1 MKLLLALF
9 IMFFSF
15 STKAQ
20 TEVAIYTNYGTINL
34 ALYDTIVPNTV
45 SNFVNL
51 VSQKFYDGVIFHRVI
66 DNFMIQG
73 GDGSPTPPSIIDEFD
88 VSLSNI
94 QGTISMANSGPN
106 TGTCQFFINLVNNTY
121 LDFNKAPLSS
131 KHPVFG
137 NTINGFNIVE
147 NIGAVQTD
155 GNDAPLVAVVMD
167 SVRIVNQVLAV
178 TDQEIVNNNRNLV
191 KIIDVLGHESKVTID
206 RPLFYIYDDGSVEK
220 KINLP
225 Y

>member
-1 MKLLLALF
+1 
-9 IMFFSF
+9 MFFSF

>member
-1 MKLLLALF
+1 MKLLLPFL
-9 IMFFSF
+9 IMLLSF
-15 STKAQ
+15 SAKAQ
-20 TEVAIYTNYGTINL
+20 TGIAIYTNYGTINL

-51 VSQKFYDGVIFHRVI
+51 VNQKFYDGVIFHRVI

-73 GDGSPTPPSIIDEFD
+73 GDGNPSPPAILDEFD

-106 TGTCQFFINLVNNTY
+106 TGTCQFFINLVNNTF
-121 LDFNKAPLSS
+121 LDYNKTPLTS

-137 NTINGFNIVE
+137 TTINGFNIVE

-155 GNDAPLVAVVMD
+155 GDNAPLMPVVMD
-167 SVRIVNQVLAV
+167 SVRVVNLVLAV
-178 TDQEIVNNNRNLV
+178 TDHEDVNNNRKLV
-191 KIIDVLGHESKVTID
+191 KVIDVLGHESKVTTNK
-206 RPLFYIYDDGSVEK
+206 PLFYIYDDGAVEK
-220 KINLP
+220 KLIIE
-225 Y
+225 